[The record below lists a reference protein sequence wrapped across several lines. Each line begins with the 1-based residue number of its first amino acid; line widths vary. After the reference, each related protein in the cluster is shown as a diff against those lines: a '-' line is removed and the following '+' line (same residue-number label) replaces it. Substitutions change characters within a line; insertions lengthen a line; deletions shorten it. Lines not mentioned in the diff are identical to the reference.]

1 MNASKSLLSSELD
14 PWARVG
20 VSKSTA
26 QVAIDRLNKEIVV
39 ALKSAG
45 IRKAYESAVVEAAQ
59 PIKPAELDWLG
70 GARIPRD
77 QGVAP
82 SVGLQPQ

>member
-1 MNASKSLLSSELD
+1 M
-14 PWARVG
+14 
-20 VSKSTA
+20 SKSTF
-26 QVAIDRLNKEIVV
+26 QVAVDRLNKEIVV
-39 ALKSAG
+39 ALESAG

-77 QGVAP
+77 QGVAL